1 MKLEKREITL
11 NETDSLK
18 DMFFWE
24 KFLSGEYKE
33 GAKRAERKETKSEL
47 IRLCEEAQADME
59 FIQERLQRSEKSS
72 VFSKQ

>member
-24 KFLSGEYKE
+24 KFLTDEYKE
-33 GAKRAERKETKSEL
+33 GAKRAERKETESEL
-47 IRLCEEAQADME
+47 MRLCEEAKADME
-59 FIQERLQRSEKSS
+59 FMQERLQRSEKSS
-72 VFSKQ
+72 VFSKR

>member
-18 DMFFWE
+18 DMFFLE
-24 KFLSGEYKE
+24 KFLSVEYKE
-33 GAKRAERKETKSEL
+33 GAKRAERKETESEL

-72 VFSKQ
+72 VFSKR

>member
-24 KFLSGEYKE
+24 KFLSSEYKE
-33 GAKRAERKETKSEL
+33 GAKRAERKETESEL
-47 IRLCEEAQADME
+47 MRLCEETKTDME
-59 FIQERLQRSEKSS
+59 FIQERLQRSEKSN
-72 VFSKQ
+72 VFSKR